1 MQLLSDKRFLTFG
14 VLNNLCGGT
23 LHNSYSRIG
32 GSCDIDVSMRSK
44 FSSSAKGQDL
54 PKSIPMTGPLTF
66 FSASSEYFLTND
78 EPSGVRR
85 RFAERVAEDVA
96 RGSCSESQ
104 SMLMH
109 ALCKSRGRGNIQLL
123 TVLKTT

>member
-1 MQLLSDKRFLTFG
+1 MLFQESFQDMKMKSEA
-14 VLNNLCGGT
+14 CK
-23 LHNSYSRIG
+23 SSRGRNIRG
-32 GSCDIDVSMRSK
+32 E
-44 FSSSAKGQDL
+44 SAKKPVGIHT
-54 PKSIPMTGPLTF
+54 PRTF
-66 FSASSEYFLTND
+66 LSASSAYLRTND

-109 ALCKSRGRGNIQLL
+109 ALCIGRGRGNIQLL
-123 TVLKTT
+123 TILKTT